1 MDYFLIIHDAI
12 AYAKSNN
19 INIGPGRG
27 SASGSLVSYLL
38 DITTINP
45 LEFDLLFERFLNN
58 ERISMLTTLTL
69 IFRIPEEMKFLNI

>member
-1 MDYFLIIHDAI
+1 M
-12 AYAKSNN
+12 
-19 INIGPGRG
+19 GPGRG

-58 ERISMLTTLTL
+58 ERISMPTLTL